1 MIKKEDE
8 QKVVE
13 EDILRT
19 LGEKNGDASL
29 KSLMEEVQS
38 SGSAFSRAIENIEK
52 KNLIRLENNRAS
64 LTDKGIKKADDILR
78 KHLVVEN
85 YFKESRGAAEAH
97 SIAHI
102 FEHRL
107 SEEAIKNMESL
118 YNLREKGEPLLK
130 LKPYEEGLIV
140 NIALP
145 DSKLFERVVSMGI
158 FIGEKVT
165 VAGKIPG
172 GVIIKIKNKK
182 FVVDKNIAEY
192 IRVIKNG

>member
-1 MIKKEDE
+1 
-8 QKVVE
+8 
-13 EDILRT
+13 
-19 LGEKNGDASL
+19 
-29 KSLMEEVQS
+29 
-38 SGSAFSRAIENIEK
+38 
-52 KNLIRLENNRAS
+52 
-64 LTDKGIKKADDILR
+64 
-78 KHLVVEN
+78 
-85 YFKESRGAAEAH
+85 
-97 SIAHI
+97 
-102 FEHRL
+102 
-107 SEEAIKNMESL
+107 
-118 YNLREKGEPLLK
+118 LK